1 MDYGKA
7 FSYPQQ
13 DPDWVKKWGI
23 AGALSIIPIVG
34 QLLVA
39 GYGVEV
45 TRRVI
50 QDEPQPLPEWS
61 DFGGF
66 LRKGF
71 GVLVIALVHM
81 LPLIVLAI
89 CAAVPAVVLSAMGN
103 GDEDTVGTI
112 SGLIGACLGC
122 FGALYGVVAGLLLQ
136 PAIARYAVTD
146 QISAGLRVAENF
158 ALLRGKPAVF
168 LIAWLL
174 SALAASV
181 LSSVGAIACG
191 IGSLWGAAYAT
202 LAGAHLTAQAYR
214 EASSTGLVQ

>member
-7 FSYPQQ
+7 FTFPQQ
-13 DPDWVKKWGI
+13 DPDWLKKWGI
-23 AGALSIIPIVG
+23 AGALSLIPIVG
-34 QLLVA
+34 GLITA
-39 GYGVEV
+39 GYGVEI

-50 QDEPQPLPEWS
+50 QDDPQPLPEWS

-81 LPLIVLAI
+81 LPLFLIGF
-89 CAAVPAVVLSAMGN
+89 CAAIPVAVFSSSADGN
-103 GDEDTVGTI
+103 GDTMAAVASVISACVG
-112 SGLIGACLGC
+112 CL
-122 FGALYGVVAGLLLQ
+122 ALVYAILAGLLLQ

-146 QISAGLRVAENF
+146 QISAGLRFGENF

-181 LSSVGAIACG
+181 LSSLGAIACG

-202 LAGAHLTAQAYR
+202 LASSHLIGQAYR
-214 EASSTGLVQ
+214 EASAGNTVQ